1 MRVKKIL
8 VVFPDPSISM
18 YMNFLQPTV
27 VHVCMPCVS
36 LSYNLFKLMTM
47 VSFMSFLINIYGD
60 IFHGLCFKEMKT
72 MVLSIQY
79 TCICYLIKV
88 YLYAHYF

>member
-36 LSYNLFKLMTM
+36 LLNNLFKLMTV

-60 IFHGLCFKEMKT
+60 IFNGFCFKEM
-72 MVLSIQY
+72 
-79 TCICYLIKV
+79 
-88 YLYAHYF
+88 

>member
-8 VVFPDPSISM
+8 VVFPDPSISMYM

-36 LSYNLFKLMTM
+36 LSYNLFKLMTV

-60 IFHGLCFKEMKT
+60 IFHGFCFKDNGP
-72 MVLSIQY
+72 IY
-79 TCICYLIKV
+79 TISFYVI
-88 YLYAHYF
+88 